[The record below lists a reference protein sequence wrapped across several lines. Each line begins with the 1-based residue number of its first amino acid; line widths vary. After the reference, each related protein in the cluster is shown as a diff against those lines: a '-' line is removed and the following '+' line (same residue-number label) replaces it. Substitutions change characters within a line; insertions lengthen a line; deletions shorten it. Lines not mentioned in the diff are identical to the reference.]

1 MREVK
6 FQAWDKWEK
15 EMLPVAGINFT
26 NGFMWINELID
37 DETPANTRYLDE
49 VVLRQYTGLKDKND
63 AEIFEGDIIRFYR
76 RDDYNEGEEREGV
89 SEVVYSSQLTAFCY
103 FYQVKSLVFEKGK
116 SKVISALG
124 GVYDQCGYI
133 KIIGNIYE
141 NPDLLESETNE

>member
-63 AEIFEGDIIRFYR
+63 IEICDGDILHSQNNNYTSKISLIH
-76 RDDYNEGEEREGV
+76 EITG
-89 SEVVYSSQLTAFCY
+89 EVVVERGMTY
-103 FYQVKSLVFEKGK
+103 LVGSIRHGHVSKEDDSIETGEYKALLLSEKLFE
-116 SKVISALG
+116 
-124 GVYDQCGYI
+124 
-133 KIIGNIYE
+133 IIGNIYE
-141 NPDLLESETNE
+141 DNHLLEVNSNE